1 MAIYTTGFLCEK
13 VIAEHTAYGDVFT
26 AIRII
31 DRFVLKIP
39 APQPGMVVTLP
50 PILFSAV
57 LIFKSDGPETFTVA
71 MEAVH
76 ANGARGQKDVYQV
89 STEGGV
95 KGHKFHVNMVGNPV
109 DPGLAWFDIFVNDS
123 LALRLPFIIEHEISS
138 EFRNYSPPPPQ
149 ETPSA

>member
-13 VIAEHTAYGDVFT
+13 VITEKSDYGDVFT

-39 APQPGMVVTLP
+39 ATQPGIAVTLP
-50 PILFSAV
+50 PIHFSAV
-57 LIFKSDGPETFTVA
+57 LIFKSDGPETFMIA
-71 MEAVH
+71 MEAV
-76 ANGARGQKDVYQV
+76 NVKGVRGQRDTYQV

-109 DPGLAWFDIFVNDS
+109 EPGLAWFDIFVNDS
-123 LALRLPFIIEHEISS
+123 LALRLPFIVEHEISS
-138 EFRNYSPPPPQ
+138 DFRNYIPHPAPQ
-149 ETPSA
+149 NPSD